1 MYPLVPAHLHPFRH
15 RVQKIHKFIY
25 RFLLPFLLVIP
36 MLAGC
41 SKDDAP
47 KKVQE
52 LDYTV
57 VSGTDIPEE
66 LNALIKERQNKDFQ
80 LTFSDNSCLYV
91 IKGYGKQKSGGYSI
105 VINDFYLSD
114 DCMVFDTELFGP
126 KSDETVSDKPTYP
139 YSVFKTAYREQPV
152 NFR

>member
-1 MYPLVPAHLHPFRH
+1 MHPSVPAHPHLFRH
-15 RVQKIHKFIY
+15 KVQKIHKFC
-25 RFLLPFLLVIP
+25 FLLLFLLAVP
-36 MLAGC
+36 MLTGC

-47 KKVQE
+47 KKLQE

-57 VSGTDIPEE
+57 VSGTDVPDE
-66 LNALIKERQNKDFQ
+66 LDALIKERQKKDFQ
-80 LTFSDNSCLYV
+80 LTFSDNSCLYI
-91 IKGYGKQKSGGYSI
+91 IKGYGKQKSGGFSI

-114 DCMVFDTELFGP
+114 ECMVFDTELFGP

-139 YSVFKTAYREQPV
+139 YIIIKTAYREQPV

>member
-1 MYPLVPAHLHPFRH
+1 MYPSVPAHLHPFRH
-15 RVQKIHKFIY
+15 RVQKIHKFTCS
-25 RFLLPFLLVIP
+25 FLLLFLLITP
-36 MLAGC
+36 MLSGC

-47 KKVQE
+47 KKLQE

-66 LNALIKERQNKDFQ
+66 LGTLIKERQKKDFQ
-80 LTFSDNSCLYV
+80 LTFSDNSCLYI
-91 IKGYGKQKSGGYSI
+91 IKGYGKQKSGGFSI

-139 YSVFKTAYREQPV
+139 YIVIKTNYREQPV
-152 NFR
+152 TFL

>member
-1 MYPLVPAHLHPFRH
+1 MYPSVPAHLHPFRH
-15 RVQKIHKFIY
+15 RVQKLHKFICSV
-25 RFLLPFLLVIP
+25 LLLSVLVIP
-36 MLAGC
+36 MLTGC

-47 KKVQE
+47 KKLQE

-66 LNALIKERQNKDFQ
+66 LNALIKERQKKDFQ
-80 LTFSDNSCLYV
+80 LTFSDNSCLYI
-91 IKGYGKQKSGGYSI
+91 IKGYGKQKSGGFSI

-139 YSVFKTAYREQPV
+139 YIVIKTTYREQPV
-152 NFR
+152 SFR

>member
-1 MYPLVPAHLHPFRH
+1 MYPSIPAHLHSLRH

-25 RFLLPFLLVIP
+25 RLLLLFSLAVP
-36 MLAGC
+36 MLTGC

-47 KKVQE
+47 KKLQE

-57 VSGTDIPEE
+57 VSGTDIPDE
-66 LNALIKERQNKDFQ
+66 LDALIKERQKKDFQ
-80 LTFSDNSCLYV
+80 LTFSDNSCLYI
-91 IKGYGKQKSGGYSI
+91 IKGYGKQKSGGFSI

-139 YSVFKTAYREQPV
+139 YIVIKTTYREQPV
-152 NFR
+152 TFR

>member
-1 MYPLVPAHLHPFRH
+1 MDSFVPAPLYLVCHK
-15 RVQKIHKFIY
+15 VQKIHTFIF
-25 RFLLPFLLVIP
+25 FLLLLFLVSP

-41 SKDDAP
+41 SKDTAP

-66 LNALIKERQNKDFQ
+66 LDALIKERQSKDFQ
-80 LTFSDNSCLYV
+80 LTFSDNSCLYI
-91 IKGYGKQKSGGYSI
+91 IKGYGQQKSGGYNI

-126 KSDETVSDKPTYP
+126 KSDEKVSDKPTYP
-139 YSVFKTAYREQPV
+139 YIVIKTVYREQPV
-152 NFR
+152 TFR